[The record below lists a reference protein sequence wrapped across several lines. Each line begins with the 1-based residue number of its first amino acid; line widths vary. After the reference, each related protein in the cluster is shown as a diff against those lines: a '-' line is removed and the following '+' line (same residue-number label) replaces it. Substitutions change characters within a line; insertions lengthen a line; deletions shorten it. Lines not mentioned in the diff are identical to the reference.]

1 VSELT
6 GCGLSDDRFRYIVN
20 VSQQFEKG
28 TPDMR
33 RHQHPFAHERG
44 RAPFGPFG
52 GFGEFPPGFGPGGR
66 GRGHGPGRRGH
77 GGRRSRRGDVRAAI
91 LALLAEQPRH
101 GYEII
106 REIGERSGGFWRP
119 SPGSVYP
126 TLQLLADEGL
136 VISKDE
142 HGKKLFELTDA
153 GRTAAEEQDSTPPW
167 EHIAQDV
174 DPSEVGLAKAG
185 KNLAAAVVQI
195 MRAGSESQ
203 QARAAEVLN
212 DARRSLYG
220 ILGED
225 EDESSASPE
234 EAAE

>member
-1 VSELT
+1 
-6 GCGLSDDRFRYIVN
+6 
-20 VSQQFEKG
+20 
-28 TPDMR
+28 MR

-44 RAPFGPFG
+44 RTPFGPFG

-136 VISKDE
+136 VTSKDE

-153 GRTAAEEQDSTPPW
+153 GRAAAEEQDSTPPW

-195 MRAGSESQ
+195 MRAGTESQ

-225 EDESSASPE
+225 EDESSASSE